1 MANEENLKH
10 GKDSQF
16 RSGEEAARN
25 GQNGGIASGKS
36 RRRKKAMKERLQ
48 EALECSVVNPKVKKM
63 MQSVG
68 MEDGRTN
75 YDAVT
80 ASIVAGAIQGAPGY
94 ARLLMELIGET
105 GEEKRADKADKR
117 DAKRLRMQEE
127 EFRRKHAEEDGE
139 DDSGDDGF
147 IEALEAAAEDDWTN
161 EEI

>member
-1 MANEENLKH
+1 MANEENLKPQSERT
-10 GKDSQF
+10 KSEQ
-16 RSGEEAARN
+16 REIATK
-25 GQNGGIASGKS
+25 GGIASGKS

-127 EFRRKHAEEDGE
+127 EFKQKHEGVTEDN
-139 DDSGDDGF
+139 DMVLQF
-147 IEALEAAAEDDWTN
+147 IEGMKQKDDLPDAKTD
-161 EEI
+161 

>member
-1 MANEENLKH
+1 MANEDNLKPVRTE
-10 GKDSQF
+10 S
-16 RSGEEAARN
+16 EAREK
-25 GQNGGIASGKS
+25 GTKGGIASGKS

-68 MEDGRTN
+68 MKGGRTN

-117 DAKRLRMQEE
+117 EAKRLRMQEE
-127 EFRRKHAEEDGE
+127 EFRRKHMDEDGE
-139 DDSGDDGF
+139 NDSGDDGF
-147 IEALEAAAEDDWTN
+147 IEALEAAAEDDWAN
-161 EEI
+161 EDI

>member
-1 MANEENLKH
+1 MANEENLKPQSERT
-10 GKDSQF
+10 KSEQ
-16 RSGEEAARN
+16 REIATK
-25 GQNGGIASGKS
+25 GGIASGKS

-68 MEDGRTN
+68 MVDGSTN

-80 ASIVAGAIQGAPGY
+80 ASIIAGAIQGAPGY

-161 EEI
+161 EDI

>member
-1 MANEENLKH
+1 MANEDNLKPVRTE
-10 GKDSQF
+10 S
-16 RSGEEAARN
+16 EAREK
-25 GQNGGIASGKS
+25 GTKGGIASGKS

-80 ASIVAGAIQGAPGY
+80 ASIVAGAIQGTPGY

-105 GEEKRADKADKR
+105 GIEKREERADKR
-117 DAKRLRMQEE
+117 GERRLRMQEE
-127 EFRRKHAEEDGE
+127 KFRRKYAEEDGE
-139 DDSGDDGF
+139 DGSGDDGF
-147 IEALEAAAEDDWTN
+147 IEALGAAAEDDWKN

>member
-1 MANEENLKH
+1 MANEENLK
-10 GKDSQF
+10 Q
-16 RSGEEAARN
+16 
-25 GQNGGIASGKS
+25 
-36 RRRKKAMKERLQ
+36 
-48 EALECSVVNPKVKKM
+48 ALECSVVNPKVKKM

-127 EFRRKHAEEDGE
+127 EFKQKHEGVTEDN
-139 DDSGDDGF
+139 DMVLQF
-147 IEALEAAAEDDWTN
+147 IEGMKQKDDLPDAKTD
-161 EEI
+161 

>member
-1 MANEENLKH
+1 MANEENLKPQSERT
-10 GKDSQF
+10 KSEQ
-16 RSGEEAARN
+16 REIAVK
-25 GQNGGIASGKS
+25 GGIASGKS

-127 EFRRKHAEEDGE
+127 EFKQKHEGVTEDN
-139 DDSGDDGF
+139 DMVLQF
-147 IEALEAAAEDDWTN
+147 IEGMKQKDDLPDAKTD
-161 EEI
+161 

>member
-1 MANEENLKH
+1 MANEDNLKPVRTE
-10 GKDSQF
+10 S
-16 RSGEEAARN
+16 EAREK
-25 GQNGGIASGKS
+25 GTKGGIASGKS

-68 MEDGRTN
+68 MVDGSTN

-80 ASIVAGAIQGAPGY
+80 ASIIAGAIQGAPGY

>member
-1 MANEENLKH
+1 MANEENLKPQSERT
-10 GKDSQF
+10 KSEQ
-16 RSGEEAARN
+16 REIATK
-25 GQNGGIASGKS
+25 GGIASGKS
-36 RRRKKAMKERLQ
+36 RRRKTAMKERLQ

-68 MEDGRTN
+68 MVDGSTN

-80 ASIVAGAIQGAPGY
+80 ASIIAGTIQGAPGY

-127 EFRRKHAEEDGE
+127 KFRRKYAEEDGE

>member
-1 MANEENLKH
+1 MANEENLKPQSERT
-10 GKDSQF
+10 KSEQ
-16 RSGEEAARN
+16 REIAAK
-25 GQNGGIASGKS
+25 GGIASGKS

-127 EFRRKHAEEDGE
+127 EFKQKHEGVTEDN
-139 DDSGDDGF
+139 DMVLQF
-147 IEALEAAAEDDWTN
+147 IEGMKQKDDLPDAKTD
-161 EEI
+161 

>member
-1 MANEENLKH
+1 MANEENLKPVRTE
-10 GKDSQF
+10 S
-16 RSGEEAARN
+16 EAREK
-25 GQNGGIASGKS
+25 GTKGGIASGKS

-68 MEDGRTN
+68 MVDGSTN

-80 ASIVAGAIQGAPGY
+80 ASIIAGAIQGAPGY

-127 EFRRKHAEEDGE
+127 EFKQKHEGVTEDN
-139 DDSGDDGF
+139 DMVLQF
-147 IEALEAAAEDDWTN
+147 IEGMKQNNDLPDVKTD
-161 EEI
+161 

>member
-1 MANEENLKH
+1 MANEENLKPQSERT
-10 GKDSQF
+10 KSEQ
-16 RSGEEAARN
+16 REIATK
-25 GQNGGIASGKS
+25 GGIASGKS

>member
-1 MANEENLKH
+1 MANEENLKPQSVRT
-10 GKDSQF
+10 KSEQ
-16 RSGEEAARN
+16 REIATK
-25 GQNGGIASGKS
+25 GGIASGKS

-68 MEDGRTN
+68 MADGSTN

-80 ASIVAGAIQGAPGY
+80 ASIIAGAIQGAPGY

>member
-1 MANEENLKH
+1 MANEDNLKPVRTE
-10 GKDSQF
+10 S
-16 RSGEEAARN
+16 EAREK
-25 GQNGGIASGKS
+25 GTKGGIASGKS

-68 MEDGRTN
+68 MEDGSTN

-80 ASIVAGAIQGAPGY
+80 ASIIAGAIQGAPGY

-161 EEI
+161 EDI

>member
-1 MANEENLKH
+1 MANEENLKPVRTE
-10 GKDSQF
+10 S
-16 RSGEEAARN
+16 EAREK
-25 GQNGGIASGKS
+25 GTKGGIASGKS

-68 MEDGRTN
+68 MVDGSTN

-80 ASIVAGAIQGAPGY
+80 ASIIAGTIQGAPGY

-105 GEEKRADKADKR
+105 GEEKRADKADRR

-127 EFRRKHAEEDGE
+127 EFKQKHEGVAEDN
-139 DDSGDDGF
+139 DMVLRF
-147 IEALEAAAEDDWTN
+147 IEGMKQKDDLPDAKTD
-161 EEI
+161 